1 MSSRSAVRLK
11 AMDQARQKLEDLS
24 KQDVVAFTFIM
35 SEEGA
40 EMMGEETVTN
50 EVMGLFEE
58 HGIMELARRI
68 RMRGQALTHRST
80 RATKIEQM
88 QEAFSTNLPPTLLP
102 LEDMTDYDLLRSLL
116 NDVFKVE
123 GFGTQWQPGDEP
135 PATVKAWWG
144 EEDVDIFKLYRN
156 QNLTKPLMDIIR
168 ERHPRYR
175 KNTMMYW
182 KEKLLS
188 CYRHRLGEE
197 MNRYHMN
204 LTKEEVEAVKRE
216 RLRREEEEQ
225 NGRRAAAEAQAE
237 AEQQRQRQEEFDA
250 RVERAVQER
259 ERRRQE
265 DMATSPERRRRRR
278 GGLLAN
284 EEEGEVEE
292 RLGRGEQE
300 LLLRRMVEVENLAQG
315 QNQPV
320 LVDPATVAVVRA
332 PTAKAEDLNAP
343 GPARTSRQR
352 LKCPV
357 AGCPITRN
365 SQEALN
371 VHIDNSHD

>member
-11 AMDQARQKLEDLS
+11 ALDQARQKLEDLT
-24 KQDVVAFTFIM
+24 KQDVVTFTFII

-40 EMMGEETVTN
+40 EMMGEETLTN
-50 EVMGLFEE
+50 EVMSLFEE

-88 QEAFSTNLPPTLLP
+88 REAFSTNLPPTLLP

-135 PATVKAWWG
+135 PATVKAWYG
-144 EEDVDIFKLYRN
+144 EEDVDILKLYRN

-168 ERHPRYR
+168 ERHPRFR
-175 KNTMMYW
+175 KNAMLFW

-197 MNRYHMN
+197 MRKYHMN
-204 LTKEEVEAVKRE
+204 LPKEEVEAVKRE

-225 NGRRAAAEAQAE
+225 NERRTAAEAEAE
-237 AEQQRQRQEEFDA
+237 AELQRQRKEEFDA
-250 RVERAVQER
+250 RVERAVQIR

-278 GGLLAN
+278 GGLLAD
-284 EEEGEVEE
+284 EGEVEE
-292 RLGRGEQE
+292 SLGRGEQE
-300 LLLRRMVEVENLAQG
+300 VLLRRMVEVENLAQD
-315 QNQPV
+315 QNRQV
-320 LVDPATVAVVRA
+320 LLDPAALAVVRA
-332 PTAKAEDLNAP
+332 PTARVEDFNAP
-343 GPARTSRQR
+343 GPARSSRQR
-352 LKCPV
+352 HKCPV

-371 VHIDNSHD
+371 AHIENSHD

>member
-11 AMDQARQKLEDLS
+11 ALDQARQKLEDLT
-24 KQDVVAFTFIM
+24 KQDVVTFTFII

-40 EMMGEETVTN
+40 EMMGEETLTN

-68 RMRGQALTHRST
+68 RMRGQRLTHRST

-135 PATVKAWWG
+135 PATVKAWYG
-144 EEDVDIFKLYRN
+144 EEDVDILKLYRN

-168 ERHPRYR
+168 ERHPRFR
-175 KNTMMYW
+175 KNAMLFW

-188 CYRHRLGEE
+188 CYRHRMGEE
-197 MNRYHMN
+197 MRKYHMN
-204 LTKEEVEAVKRE
+204 LPKEEVEAVKRE

-225 NGRRAAAEAQAE
+225 NERRTAAEAE
-237 AEQQRQRQEEFDA
+237 AELQRQRKEEFDA
-250 RVERAVQER
+250 RVERAVQIR

-278 GGLLAN
+278 GGLLAD
-284 EEEGEVEE
+284 EGEVEE
-292 RLGRGEQE
+292 SLGRGEQE
-300 LLLRRMVEVENLAQG
+300 VLLRRMVEVENLAQD
-315 QNQPV
+315 QNRQV
-320 LVDPATVAVVRA
+320 LLDPAALAVVRA
-332 PTAKAEDLNAP
+332 PTARVEDFNAP

-352 LKCPV
+352 HKCPV

-371 VHIDNSHD
+371 AHIENSHD

>member
-11 AMDQARQKLEDLS
+11 ALDQARQKLEDLT
-24 KQDVVAFTFIM
+24 KQDVVTFTFII

-40 EMMGEETVTN
+40 EMMGEETLTN

-135 PATVKAWWG
+135 PATVKAWYG
-144 EEDVDIFKLYRN
+144 EEDVDILKLYRN

-175 KNTMMYW
+175 KNAMLYW

-197 MNRYHMN
+197 MRKYHMN
-204 LTKEEVEAVKRE
+204 LPKEEVEAVKRE

-225 NGRRAAAEAQAE
+225 NERRTAAEAEAE
-237 AEQQRQRQEEFDA
+237 AELQRQRKEEFDA
-250 RVERAVQER
+250 RVERAVQIR

-278 GGLLAN
+278 GGLLAD
-284 EEEGEVEE
+284 EGEVEE
-292 RLGRGEQE
+292 SLGRGEQE
-300 LLLRRMVEVENLAQG
+300 VLLRRMVEVENLAQD
-315 QNQPV
+315 QNRQV
-320 LVDPATVAVVRA
+320 LLDPAALAVVRA
-332 PTAKAEDLNAP
+332 PTARVEDFNAP

-352 LKCPV
+352 HKCPV

-371 VHIDNSHD
+371 AHIENSHD

>member
-11 AMDQARQKLEDLS
+11 ALDQARQKLEDLT
-24 KQDVVAFTFIM
+24 KQDVVTFTFII

-40 EMMGEETVTN
+40 EMMGEETLTN

-168 ERHPRYR
+168 ERHPRFR
-175 KNTMMYW
+175 KNAMLFW

-188 CYRHRLGEE
+188 CYRHRMGEE
-197 MNRYHMN
+197 MRKYHMN
-204 LTKEEVEAVKRE
+204 LPKEEVEAVKRE

-225 NGRRAAAEAQAE
+225 NERRTAAEAEAE
-237 AEQQRQRQEEFDA
+237 AELQRQRKEEFDA
-250 RVERAVQER
+250 RVERAVQIR

-278 GGLLAN
+278 GGLLAD
-284 EEEGEVEE
+284 EGEVEE
-292 RLGRGEQE
+292 SLGRGEQE
-300 LLLRRMVEVENLAQG
+300 VLLRRMVEVENLAQD
-315 QNQPV
+315 QNRQV
-320 LVDPATVAVVRA
+320 LLDPAALAVVRA
-332 PTAKAEDLNAP
+332 PTARVEDFNAP

-352 LKCPV
+352 HKCPV

-371 VHIDNSHD
+371 AHIENSHD

>member
-11 AMDQARQKLEDLS
+11 ALDQARQKLEDLT
-24 KQDVVAFTFIM
+24 KQDVVTFTFII
-35 SEEGA
+35 SKEGA
-40 EMMGEETVTN
+40 DMMGEETLTN
-50 EVMGLFEE
+50 EAMALFEE

-68 RMRGQALTHRST
+68 RMRGQALRHRST
-80 RATKIEQM
+80 RATKIETM

-156 QNLTKPLMDIIR
+156 QNLSKPLMDIIR

-175 KNTMMYW
+175 KNAMMYW

-188 CYRHRLGEE
+188 CYRNRLGDEISK
-197 MNRYHMN
+197 YHMN
-204 LTKEEVEAVKRE
+204 LPKEEVEAVKRE

-225 NGRRAAAEAQAE
+225 NERRTAAEAE
-237 AEQQRQRQEEFDA
+237 LQRQRQEEFDA
-250 RVERAVQER
+250 RVERAVRDR

-265 DMATSPERRRRRR
+265 DMATSPDRRRRRR

-284 EEEGEVEE
+284 EEDGEVEE

-300 LLLRRMVEVENLAQG
+300 ELLRRMAEVENLAQD
-315 QNQPV
+315 QNHPV
-320 LVDPATVAVVRA
+320 LLDPAAVAVVRA
-332 PTAKAEDLNAP
+332 PTARVEDFNAQ
-343 GPARTSRQR
+343 GPARSSRQR
-352 LKCPV
+352 HKCPV

>member
-11 AMDQARQKLEDLS
+11 ALDQARQKLEDLT
-24 KQDVVAFTFIM
+24 KQDVVTFTFII

-40 EMMGEETVTN
+40 EMMGEETLTN
-50 EVMGLFEE
+50 EVMSLFEE

-68 RMRGQALTHRST
+68 RMRGQRLTHRST

-135 PATVKAWWG
+135 PATVKAWYG
-144 EEDVDIFKLYRN
+144 EEDVDILKLYRN

-175 KNTMMYW
+175 KNAMLYW

-197 MNRYHMN
+197 MRKYHMN
-204 LTKEEVEAVKRE
+204 LPKEEVEAVKRE

-225 NGRRAAAEAQAE
+225 NERRTAAEAEAE
-237 AEQQRQRQEEFDA
+237 AELQRQRKEEFDA
-250 RVERAVQER
+250 RVERAVQIR

-278 GGLLAN
+278 GGLLAD
-284 EEEGEVEE
+284 EGEVEE
-292 RLGRGEQE
+292 SLGRGEQE
-300 LLLRRMVEVENLAQG
+300 VLLRRMVEVENLAQD
-315 QNQPV
+315 QNRQV
-320 LVDPATVAVVRA
+320 LLDPAALAVVRA
-332 PTAKAEDLNAP
+332 PTARVEDFNAP

-352 LKCPV
+352 HKCPV

-371 VHIDNSHD
+371 AHIENSHD

>member
-11 AMDQARQKLEDLS
+11 ALDQARQKLEDLT
-24 KQDVVAFTFIM
+24 KQDVVTFTFII

-40 EMMGEETVTN
+40 EMMGEGTLTN
-50 EVMGLFEE
+50 EAMALFEE
-58 HGIMELARRI
+58 HGIME
-68 RMRGQALTHRST
+68 LTHRST
-80 RATKIEQM
+80 RATKIETM

-156 QNLTKPLMDIIR
+156 QNLSKPLMDIIR

-175 KNTMMYW
+175 KNAMMYW

-188 CYRHRLGEE
+188 CYRNRLGDEISK
-197 MNRYHMN
+197 YHMN
-204 LTKEEVEAVKRE
+204 LPKEEVEAVKRE

-225 NGRRAAAEAQAE
+225 NERRTAAEAE
-237 AEQQRQRQEEFDA
+237 LQRQRQEEFDA

-300 LLLRRMVEVENLAQG
+300 ELLRRMAEVENLAQD
-315 QNQPV
+315 QNHPV
-320 LVDPATVAVVRA
+320 LLDPAALAVVRA
-332 PTAKAEDLNAP
+332 PTARVEDLNAP
-343 GPARTSRQR
+343 GPARSSRQR

-371 VHIDNSHD
+371 AHIDNSHD

>member
-11 AMDQARQKLEDLS
+11 ALDQARQKLEDLT
-24 KQDVVAFTFIM
+24 KQDVVTFTFII

-40 EMMGEETVTN
+40 EMMGEGTLTN
-50 EVMGLFEE
+50 EAMALFEE
-58 HGIMELARRI
+58 HGIME
-68 RMRGQALTHRST
+68 LTHRST
-80 RATKIEQM
+80 RATKIETM

-156 QNLTKPLMDIIR
+156 QNLSKPLMDIIR

-175 KNTMMYW
+175 KNAMMYW

-188 CYRHRLGEE
+188 CYRNRLGDEISK
-197 MNRYHMN
+197 YHMN
-204 LTKEEVEAVKRE
+204 LPKEEVEAVKRA

-225 NGRRAAAEAQAE
+225 NERRTAAEAEAE
-237 AEQQRQRQEEFDA
+237 AELQRQRQEEFDA
-250 RVERAVQER
+250 RVERAVRDR

-265 DMATSPERRRRRR
+265 DMATSPDRRRRRR

-284 EEEGEVEE
+284 EEDGEVEE

-300 LLLRRMVEVENLAQG
+300 ELLRRMAEVENLAQDP
-315 QNQPV
+315 NHPV
-320 LVDPATVAVVRA
+320 LLDPAAVARA
-332 PTAKAEDLNAP
+332 PTARVEDFNAQ
-343 GPARTSRQR
+343 GPARSSRQR
-352 LKCPV
+352 HKCPV

>member
-11 AMDQARQKLEDLS
+11 ALDQARQKLEDLT
-24 KQDVVAFTFIM
+24 KQDVVTFTFII

-40 EMMGEETVTN
+40 EMMGEETLTN
-50 EVMGLFEE
+50 EVMSLFEE

-68 RMRGQALTHRST
+68 RMRGQRLTHRST

-135 PATVKAWWG
+135 PATVKAWYG
-144 EEDVDIFKLYRN
+144 EEDVDILKLYRN

-175 KNTMMYW
+175 KNAMLYW

-188 CYRHRLGEE
+188 CYRHRMGEE
-197 MNRYHMN
+197 MRKYHMN
-204 LTKEEVEAVKRE
+204 LPKEEVEAVKRE

-225 NGRRAAAEAQAE
+225 NERRTAAEAE
-237 AEQQRQRQEEFDA
+237 LQRQRKEEFDA
-250 RVERAVQER
+250 RVERAVQIR

-278 GGLLAN
+278 GGLLAD
-284 EEEGEVEE
+284 EGEVEE
-292 RLGRGEQE
+292 SLGRGEQE
-300 LLLRRMVEVENLAQG
+300 VLLRRMVEVENLAQD
-315 QNQPV
+315 QNRQV
-320 LVDPATVAVVRA
+320 LLDPAALAVVRA
-332 PTAKAEDLNAP
+332 PTARVEDFNAP
-343 GPARTSRQR
+343 GPARSSRQR
-352 LKCPV
+352 HKCPV

-371 VHIDNSHD
+371 AHIENSHD

>member
-11 AMDQARQKLEDLS
+11 ALDQARQKLEDLTT
-24 KQDVVAFTFIM
+24 QDVVTFTFII

-40 EMMGEETVTN
+40 EMMGEETLTN
-50 EVMGLFEE
+50 EVMSLFEE

-68 RMRGQALTHRST
+68 RMRGQRLTHRST

-144 EEDVDIFKLYRN
+144 EEDIDIFKLYRN

-175 KNTMMYW
+175 KNAMLYW

-188 CYRHRLGEE
+188 CYRHRMGEE
-197 MNRYHMN
+197 MRKYHMN
-204 LTKEEVEAVKRE
+204 LPKEEVEAVKRE

-225 NGRRAAAEAQAE
+225 NERRTAAEAEAE
-237 AEQQRQRQEEFDA
+237 AELQRQRKEEFDA
-250 RVERAVQER
+250 RVERAVQIR

-278 GGLLAN
+278 GGLLAD
-284 EEEGEVEE
+284 EGEVEE
-292 RLGRGEQE
+292 SLGRGEQE
-300 LLLRRMVEVENLAQG
+300 VLLRRMVEVENLAQD
-315 QNQPV
+315 QNRQV
-320 LVDPATVAVVRA
+320 LLDPAALAVVRA
-332 PTAKAEDLNAP
+332 PTARVEDFNAP

-352 LKCPV
+352 HKCPV

-371 VHIDNSHD
+371 AHIENSHD

>member
-11 AMDQARQKLEDLS
+11 ALDQARQKLEDQT
-24 KQDVVAFTFIM
+24 KQDVVTFTFII

-40 EMMGEETVTN
+40 EMMGEETLTN
-50 EVMGLFEE
+50 EAMALFEE
-58 HGIMELARRI
+58 HGIME
-68 RMRGQALTHRST
+68 LTHRST
-80 RATKIEQM
+80 RATKIETM
-88 QEAFSTNLPPTLLP
+88 QEAFSTNLPPTLMP

-156 QNLTKPLMDIIR
+156 QNLSKPLMDIIR

-175 KNTMMYW
+175 KNAMMYW

-188 CYRHRLGEE
+188 CYRNRLGDEISK
-197 MNRYHMN
+197 YHMN
-204 LTKEEVEAVKRE
+204 LPKEEVEAVKRE

-225 NGRRAAAEAQAE
+225 NERRTAAEAE
-237 AEQQRQRQEEFDA
+237 LQRQRQEEFDA
-250 RVERAVQER
+250 RVERAVRDR

-265 DMATSPERRRRRR
+265 DMATSPDRRRRRR

-284 EEEGEVEE
+284 EEDGEVEE

-300 LLLRRMVEVENLAQG
+300 ELLRRMAEVEIPNHPSL
-315 QNQPV
+315 
-320 LVDPATVAVVRA
+320 LDPAAVARA
-332 PTAKAEDLNAP
+332 PTARVEDFNAQ
-343 GPARTSRQR
+343 GPARSSRQR
-352 LKCPV
+352 HKCPV